1 MERATT
7 SQNERRRHRRYN
19 NILTSNPV
27 MGAGNISDTKLV
39 VSAVLTWKNS
49 VATLFKG
56 LFSDW
61 TLQYEWV

>member
-1 MERATT
+1 
-7 SQNERRRHRRYN
+7 
-19 NILTSNPV
+19 
-27 MGAGNISDTKLV
+27 V